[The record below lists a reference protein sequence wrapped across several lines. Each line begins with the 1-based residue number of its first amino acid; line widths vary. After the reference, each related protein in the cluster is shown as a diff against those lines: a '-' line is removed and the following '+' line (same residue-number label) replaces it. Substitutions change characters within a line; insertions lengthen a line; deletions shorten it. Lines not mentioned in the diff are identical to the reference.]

1 MSKLLTAVRPSRDSR
16 VDWAW
21 LYDKEY
27 TYCGKL
33 IDHIDALQGDS
44 ELEYRHECLKM
55 MYSDEMNYL
64 DDDLSVDLAIDGFIS
79 EEQSHS

>member
-1 MSKLLTAVRPSRDSR
+1 MSKLLTAEQLGEIRDYVAAQDMPELDHAES
-16 VDWAW
+16 
-21 LYDKEY
+21 
-27 TYCGKL
+27 L

-64 DDDLSVDLAIDGFIS
+64 DDDLSVDLAIDEFIS